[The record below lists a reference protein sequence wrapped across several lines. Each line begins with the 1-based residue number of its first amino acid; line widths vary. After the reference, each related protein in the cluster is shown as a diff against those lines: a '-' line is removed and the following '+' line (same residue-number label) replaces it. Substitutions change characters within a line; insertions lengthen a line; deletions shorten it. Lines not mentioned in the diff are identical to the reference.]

1 MTPGEY
7 VKRYRAEHHLN
18 QRDFANLS
26 GLSAGYISMLENNR
40 NPQTRKPLKISLDTA
55 QKIANAT
62 NTDIGSLIQELN
74 DDVVIGLMGKSQ
86 IVSTQLHKIPL
97 LGSIR
102 CGEPEYADE
111 SFEGYVESGFRC
123 DFALRAKGDSMIGA
137 RIHDGDIVF
146 IRKQDTVDDGQIAAV
161 ILDDDATLKRIR
173 YLPGNMTMLQ
183 AENSQYPPIII
194 GQEGETRTVRILG
207 LAVAFQA
214 RIR

>member
-1 MTPGEY
+1 M
-7 VKRYRAEHHLN
+7 ALN
-18 QRDFANLS
+18 VS
-26 GLSAGYISMLENNR
+26 EGW
-40 NPQTRKPLKISLDTA
+40 
-55 QKIANAT
+55 
-62 NTDIGSLIQELN
+62 
-74 DDVVIGLMGKSQ
+74 LMGYDVPMQRADVDDNQ
-86 IVSTQLHKIPL
+86 IGIPVKEYTVPL

-146 IRKQDTVDDGQIAAV
+146 IRKQDSVDDGQIAAV

-207 LAVAFQA
+207 LAVAFQG